1 MHDRNGVK
9 FGRWWMM
16 MKNFYI
22 LRNQRKYSPLFILW
36 LAVDQ
41 CQCMLVRDNG
51 LISTCSF
58 CNLFFTITKFLVGAL
73 QPEDNCV
80 FTSGDWICWVLH
92 QPDQE
97 NVENYFLDLV
107 ILIIHQDTDGLGM
120 KPTETIASLI
130 VSRYRDKKI
139 IIVRV
144 WTMILIYTPEIQF
157 MIRLF
162 MIKRNN

>member
-1 MHDRNGVK
+1 
-9 FGRWWMM
+9 
-16 MKNFYI
+16 MKNFNI

-130 VSRYRDKKI
+130 VSRYRDKKSSLFGSEP
-139 IIVRV
+139 
-144 WTMILIYTPEIQF
+144 WYWYTHQRFSSWSDFLWSNTTTNLPPPP
-157 MIRLF
+157 LPPPY
-162 MIKRNN
+162 